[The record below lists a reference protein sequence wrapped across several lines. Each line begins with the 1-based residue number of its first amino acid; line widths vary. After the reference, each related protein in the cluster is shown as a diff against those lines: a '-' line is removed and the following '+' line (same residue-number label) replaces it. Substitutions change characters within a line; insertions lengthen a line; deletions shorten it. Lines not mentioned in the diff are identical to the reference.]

1 MKILLVSNF
10 YYNRGGDCTYLF
22 SLKKLLEEK
31 GHKVSIFSMHH
42 PQNIACE
49 YSDYFVSYINYDDE
63 VKSKSMGSGIKVLN
77 RTVYS
82 WEAKRKIEKLIQI
95 EKPDIVHLQNI
106 HHHIT
111 PSVLYVFK
119 KYNIPVIWTLHDF
132 TVICPNTSF
141 LAHGKI
147 CEKCK
152 SMKYYWPPIIRCK
165 KNSFGASAIAALETA
180 THRALKVNDLIDFF
194 VTPSEFLMKKMAEY
208 GFAEGR
214 VVHLK
219 NFVSSSDVKDNENS
233 NDDYYIYVGRISE
246 EKGMKT
252 LIDAAAKVN
261 TCKLKIAGTG
271 PLENEMKFYVE
282 SKNASDKIE
291 FLGYQ
296 EHSDVMRLLSNC
308 RFAVLPSE
316 CYENFPFAVIEAFSC
331 GKPAIGTRVGG
342 IPEIIKNWET
352 GLLFESGDSDEL
364 SLKIKFF
371 ITHPD
376 KAEKMGKVARTF
388 VEKEL
393 NVEKHYQELIEIY
406 ERAILKKTVKVKK

>member
-1 MKILLVSNF
+1 MKVLLVSNF

-22 SLKKLLEEK
+22 ALKKLLEDK
-31 GHKVSIFSMHH
+31 GHAVSIFSMHH
-42 PQNIACE
+42 PQNMDCE
-49 YSDYFVSYINYDDE
+49 YSDYFVSYINYDEE
-63 VKSKSMGSGIKVLN
+63 VKSKSMGSGIRVLN

-82 WEAKRKIEKLIQI
+82 WEAKRKIEELIRK

-111 PSVLYVFK
+111 PSVFYVFK
-119 KYNIPVIWTLHDF
+119 KYNIPVVWTLHDF

-141 LAHGKI
+141 LAHGRI

-152 SMKYYWPPIIRCK
+152 SMKYFWPLIVKCK

-180 THRALKVNDLIDFF
+180 IHRALKVNDLIDFF
-194 VTPSEFLMKKMAEY
+194 ITPSKFLMKKMLDY
-208 GFAEGR
+208 GFTEGR

-219 NFVSSSDVKDNENS
+219 NFISSTDIRDASITS
-233 NDDYYIYVGRISE
+233 DDYYLYVGRLSF
-246 EKGMKT
+246 EKGIKT

-261 TCKLKIAGTG
+261 SCKLKIAGTG
-271 PLENEMKFYVE
+271 PLEEEMRSYVT
-282 SKNASDKIE
+282 SIKADDKIE

-296 EHSDVMRLLSNC
+296 KHDSVMKLLSNS

-342 IPEIIKNWET
+342 IPEIIRNWET

-364 SLKIKFF
+364 SLKIKFL
-371 ITHPD
+371 IKHPD
-376 KAEKMGKVARTF
+376 KANKMGMVAKELI
-388 VEKEL
+388 EKEL
-393 NVEKHYQELIEIY
+393 NTEMHYDGLMAIY
-406 ERAILKKTVKVKK
+406 DKAITRKKSV

>member
-42 PQNIACE
+42 PQNITCE
-49 YSDYFVSYINYDDE
+49 YSDYFVSYINYDEE
-63 VKSKSMGSGIKVLN
+63 VKSKNISSGIKVLN

-82 WEAKRKIEKLIQI
+82 WEAKRKIEKLIQT

-111 PSVLYVFK
+111 PSILYVLK

-132 TVICPNTSF
+132 TLICPNTSF
-141 LAHGKI
+141 LAHGRI
-147 CEKCK
+147 CEKCR
-152 SMKYYWPPIIRCK
+152 SMRYYWPLIIKCK
-165 KNSFGASAIAALETA
+165 KNSFGASAIAALETSA
-180 THRALKVNDLIDFF
+180 HRILKVNDLIDFF
-194 VTPSEFLMKKMAEY
+194 VTPSKFLMKKMSDY
-208 GFAEGR
+208 GFAEDR

-219 NFVSSSDVKDNENS
+219 NFVSSSDTDEHEII
-233 NDDYYIYVGRISE
+233 NDDYYLYVGRISE
-246 EKGMKT
+246 EKGIKT

-271 PLENEMKFYVE
+271 PLEKEMKFYVE

-296 EHSDVMRLLSNC
+296 EHSDVMRLLHNC

-331 GKPAIGTRVGG
+331 GKSAIGTRSGG

-352 GLLFESGDSDEL
+352 GLLFAPGDSDEL

-371 ITHPD
+371 VTHPD
-376 KAEKMGKVARTF
+376 KAEKMGKVAKTF

-393 NVEKHYQELIEIY
+393 NVEKHYQELIGIY
-406 ERAILKKTVKVKK
+406 KRAILKKQSK

>member
-49 YSDYFVSYINYDDE
+49 YSDYFVSYINYDEE
-63 VKSKSMGSGIKVLN
+63 VKSKSLGSGIKVLN

-111 PSVLYVFK
+111 PSILYVFK
-119 KYNIPVIWTLHDF
+119 KYNIPIIWTLHDF
-132 TVICPNTSF
+132 TLICPNTSF

-152 SMKYYWPPIIRCK
+152 SIKYYWPPIIKCK

-180 THRALKVNDLIDFF
+180 AHRILKVNDLIDFF
-194 VTPSEFLMKKMAEY
+194 VTPSKFLMKKMSDY

-219 NFVSSSDVKDNENS
+219 SFVSSSDFNEHEIF

-246 EKGMKT
+246 EKGIKT
-252 LIDAAAKVN
+252 LINAAAKVN

-271 PLENEMKFYVE
+271 PLENEMKSYVK
-282 SKNASDKIE
+282 SINANDKIE

-296 EHSDVMRLLSNC
+296 EHSDVMRLLNNC

-316 CYENFPFAVIEAFSC
+316 CYENFPYAVIEAFSC
-331 GKPAIGTRVGG
+331 GKSAIGTRSGG
-342 IPEIIKNWET
+342 IPEIIKSWET
-352 GLLFESGDSDEL
+352 GLLFEPRDSDEL

-371 ITHPD
+371 VTHPD
-376 KAEKMGKVARTF
+376 KAEKMGKVAKTF

-393 NVEKHYQELIEIY
+393 NVEKHYQELIGIY